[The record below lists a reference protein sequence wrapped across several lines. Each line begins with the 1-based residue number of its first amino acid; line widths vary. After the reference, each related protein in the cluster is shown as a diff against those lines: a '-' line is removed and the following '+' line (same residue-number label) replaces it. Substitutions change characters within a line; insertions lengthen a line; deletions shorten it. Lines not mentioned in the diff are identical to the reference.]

1 MDIKLFQLQSLTRE
15 EFLDQ
20 QNLGHFKSAI
30 VPIGSIEQ
38 HLNHLSMSMDIDM
51 SRFIAEKAAE
61 ELYPNV
67 LITSPVTFGIAEH
80 HMYFPG
86 TVSASQVV
94 FFLQYST
101 FLKVYCGMVLKKY
114 YC

>member
-38 HLNHLSMSMDIDM
+38 HLNHLSMI
-51 SRFIAEKAAE
+51 IE
-61 ELYPNV
+61 Y
-67 LITSPVTFGIAEH
+67 TYGI
-80 HMYFPG
+80 F
-86 TVSASQVV
+86 
-94 FFLQYST
+94 
-101 FLKVYCGMVLKKY
+101 
-114 YC
+114 